1 MKHREKIKF
10 IKDNI
15 KYRSCTPDDIYI
27 GNILE
32 WMRNDK
38 NFDMYKT
45 IVWLSELE
53 RKKSEITCKATADY
67 YRDELL
73 EKWIFKSDPLEE
85 QSEAYLDLI
94 IEAIYI

>member
-45 IVWLSELE
+45 IV
-53 RKKSEITCKATADY
+53 
-67 YRDELL
+67 
-73 EKWIFKSDPLEE
+73 
-85 QSEAYLDLI
+85 
-94 IEAIYI
+94 